1 MKNAAAALALGLVAG
16 IASAST
22 IQIQTGAYTGTGS
35 FASALDYQTA
45 VDAAVGAAGATST
58 FVTSYNDLA
67 ISLDNS
73 ALEATV
79 TFNAATAG
87 TWEFRTGVDF
97 GLGGAVFL
105 DGTAL
110 AYNTGNM
117 WWAGSYGDPTQSFD
131 VTSAIASGNHTLSI
145 YGIED
150 CCSGNQQAQFS
161 FAGGA
166 FTSFSNTDGLV
177 ATAVPESRNYAML
190 LAGLGLIASMARRR
204 GGKQA

>member
-45 VDAAVGAAGATST
+45 VEAAVSAPGASST
-58 FVTSYNDLA
+58 FVGSYDNLPVA
-67 ISLDNS
+67 LNNS
-73 ALEATV
+73 ALDATI
-79 TFNAATAG
+79 TFDATTAG
-87 TWEFRTGVDF
+87 TWDFRMGVDF

-117 WWAGSYGDPTQSFD
+117 WWAGSYGDTTQSFN
-131 VTSAIASGNHTLSI
+131 VTSAIASGSHTLSI

-161 FAGGA
+161 IDGGA
-166 FTSFSNTDGLV
+166 FTSFSNADGL
-177 ATAVPESRNYAML
+177 ATAVPESRTYAML
-190 LAGLGLIASMARRR
+190 LAGLGLVASMARRR
-204 GGKQA
+204 GAKQA